1 MTPRR
6 RPSPVR
12 EILLVSAAES
22 RSLAKTCSVGT
33 KPARPEHLQT
43 QPLIGRKAVMHV
55 LVPKL
60 DVI

>member
-1 MTPRR
+1 MNPRR
-6 RPSPVR
+6 CPSPVR

-22 RSLAKTCSVGT
+22 RSHAKICFVGT
-33 KPARPEHLQT
+33 KHARLGRLRT
-43 QPLIGRKAVMHV
+43 RPLIGRKVATRV